1 MSGLVEVTGPSV
13 EPISRIEARDHLR
26 LDDDVDD
33 SQVRAYILAARQ
45 WAENYTGRV
54 FITRTMR
61 QFLDANPYP
70 QVGSLREGYSVGH
83 QNQISNASGV
93 IEIAAVPVISVTSV
107 KYYSDDDTETTWAA
121 SNYYV
126 DSVSDMAKI
135 VLRDGGTWPTDLR
148 AANGLEINF
157 TAGYGSTPSAIPEP
171 IRAAI
176 MQYTTFLYEHRGD
189 FERFPPPTPPAVIR
203 TLLNPYKVM
212 RFGGA
217 NPYSRMLRSG
227 IG

>member
-1 MSGLVEVTGPSV
+1 MSGLIEVTGPTI
-13 EPISRIEARDHLR
+13 EPISRIEAREHLR

-54 FITRTMR
+54 FITRTLR
-61 QFLDANPYP
+61 QMLDANPFP
-70 QVGSLREGYSVGH
+70 QLHSLMEGRSVGH
-83 QNQISNASGV
+83 QNQLVGTNGH
-93 IEIAAVPVISVTSV
+93 IEIAAVPVISVTSI
-107 KYYSDDDTETTWAA
+107 KYYDDADTETTWAT

-126 DSVSDMAKI
+126 DSASDVAKI
-135 VLRDGGTWPTDLR
+135 VLRDGGSWPTDLR

-157 TAGYGSTPSAIPEP
+157 TAGYGSSPSNVPEP
-171 IRAAI
+171 IRLAI
-176 MQYTTFLYEHRGD
+176 LQYMTFLYEHRGD
-189 FERFPPPTPPAVIR
+189 MEAATPQPPAVLHS
-203 TLLNPYKVM
+203 LLNPYKVM

-217 NPYSRMLRSG
+217 NPYGRMLRTG

>member
-54 FITRTMR
+54 FITRTLR

-70 QVGSLREGYSVGH
+70 TIGTISEGRIAGH
-83 QNQISNASGV
+83 QNQISNASGM
-93 IEIAAVPVISVTSV
+93 IEISAVPVISVTSI
-107 KYYSDDDTETTWAA
+107 KYYSDDDTESTWAS

-126 DSVSDMAKI
+126 DSASDVAKI
-135 VLRDGGTWPTDLR
+135 VLRDGGSWPTDLR

-157 TAGYGSTPSAIPEP
+157 TAGYGSTPSS
-171 IRAAI
+171 
-176 MQYTTFLYEHRGD
+176 D
-189 FERFPPPTPPAVIR
+189 
-203 TLLNPYKVM
+203 
-212 RFGGA
+212 
-217 NPYSRMLRSG
+217 
-227 IG
+227 